1 MPLPT
6 GFDTTIRLVTNTPI
20 GAADLN
26 GEISARNAAGYA
38 CGDIKF
44 IDDDNALLFFT
55 RAGDDP
61 LDNVLPQKVNLVAM
75 SQVAL
80 DADKATE
87 TANDYWPT
95 GFFIT
100 PAGLIFVMYTDFGGG
115 S

>member
-6 GFDTTIRLVTNTPI
+6 GFDTKVVHVTNTPV

-26 GEISARNAAGYA
+26 AEISSGNAGGYA
-38 CGDIKF
+38 CGAIAF
-44 IDDDNALLFFT
+44 ADDDNALLFFT

-61 LDNVLPQKVNLVAM
+61 LDNVFPQKVNQVTV
-75 SQVAL
+75 SQVAI

-87 TANDYWPT
+87 AANDYYPT
-95 GFFIT
+95 ATFTT
-100 PAGLIFVMYTDFGGG
+100 PAGLLFIMYTDFGGG